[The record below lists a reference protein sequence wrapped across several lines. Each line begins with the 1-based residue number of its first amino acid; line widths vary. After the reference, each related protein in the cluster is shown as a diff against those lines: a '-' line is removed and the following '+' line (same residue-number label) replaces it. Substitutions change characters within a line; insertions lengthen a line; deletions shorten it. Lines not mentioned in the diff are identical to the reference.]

1 MHQVDSN
8 RLPRHVAI
16 IMDGNGRWARQK
28 LRNRA
33 FGHNEGVNRVRDIL
47 RLCLDLGIPCLT
59 LYAFS
64 KENWQRPS
72 SEVSVL
78 WRLLKRFLRS
88 ELAELME
95 KEVRVSHLGDVE
107 DIPADVLREFR
118 YVIEQTSKFDKLFLN
133 LAINYGGRQEILRA
147 VKLLVQDS
155 LSGKIDLAGLSNDIF
170 SQYLFTNGL
179 PDPDLIIRTSGEYRV
194 SNFLL
199 WQMAYSEIYITNV
212 LWPDFHEA
220 QFMEAIAEFQSR
232 ERRFGKTGDQV
243 HCIKSG

>member
-72 SEVSVL
+72 SEVRVL

-88 ELAELME
+88 ELAELTE

-107 DIPADVLREFR
+107 DIPVDVLREFR

>member
-72 SEVSVL
+72 SEVRVL

-88 ELAELME
+88 ELAELTE